1 MRLDSE
7 IFISDAQAPDLFM
20 ALIESGRAHGIQPV
34 GLGAR
39 DTLRMEKGY
48 LLSGVDFLTASLLPD
63 DGSKDH
69 LLRTTV
75 ETNVPFGLDLV
86 ASSWVDRG
94 TSSATKVPFGG
105 GVSVR
110 WDVVPHPERGRRS
123 THTTVAWRQI
133 PRGSNRS
140 RSSPQE
146 LLHRR
151 LGTSVSGWA
160 ISRHGAW

>member
-1 MRLDSE
+1 
-7 IFISDAQAPDLFM
+7 
-20 ALIESGRAHGIQPV
+20 
-34 GLGAR
+34 
-39 DTLRMEKGY
+39 MEKGY
-48 LLSGVDFLTASLLPD
+48 LLSGVDFLTASLPPD

-69 LLRTTV
+69 LLQWSRMSRSVWTSIM
-75 ETNVPFGLDLV
+75 
-86 ASSWVDRG
+86 SSWVDRG

-123 THTTVAWRQI
+123 TNTTVAWRQI

-146 LLHRR
+146 LPSLGNLGIGMGYLPDMVPGERVWLATSTDGWSRLRSFGRRSFESSFNHRTYR
-151 LGTSVSGWA
+151 
-160 ISRHGAW
+160 

>member
-1 MRLDSE
+1 MSRSVWTS
-7 IFISDAQAPDLFM
+7 IM
-20 ALIESGRAHGIQPV
+20 
-34 GLGAR
+34 
-39 DTLRMEKGY
+39 
-48 LLSGVDFLTASLLPD
+48 
-63 DGSKDH
+63 
-69 LLRTTV
+69 
-75 ETNVPFGLDLV
+75 
-86 ASSWVDRG
+86 SSWVDRG

-123 THTTVAWRQI
+123 TNTTVAWRQI

-160 ISRHGAW
+160 ISPTWCLVSECGLRPPLDGWSRLKLFGRRSFESLRSTMNEPSLMRFQSQGTTMR